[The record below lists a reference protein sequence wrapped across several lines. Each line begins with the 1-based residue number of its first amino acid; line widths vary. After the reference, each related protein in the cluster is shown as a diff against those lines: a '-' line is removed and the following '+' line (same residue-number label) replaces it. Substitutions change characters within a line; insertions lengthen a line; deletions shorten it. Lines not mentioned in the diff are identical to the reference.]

1 MNPILHMIWARG
13 GDIGLI
19 LVTIAA
25 LIRGGAP
32 EKWGA
37 AILVSSWLACFFIDN
52 GQPFQWAVVYI
63 DIITLVAY
71 GVLAVMS
78 RRLWTY
84 VMTASQAVC
93 VAVHFMAVLG
103 PMIRTW
109 AYVTAEGFWGGWAL
123 LIILAVGVATAKQTP
138 SRSYPTPVGGP
149 LHHSKETP

>member
-1 MNPILHMIWARG
+1 MNPVLHMIWAQG
-13 GDIGLI
+13 GNVGLV

-25 LIRGGAP
+25 IFRGGAP

-37 AILVSSWLACFFIDN
+37 AILVSSWLACVFVDD
-52 GQPFQWAVVYI
+52 GQPFQWSVVYI
-63 DIITLVAY
+63 DIATLVAY
-71 GVLAVMS
+71 AVLAIAA

-109 AYVTAEGFWGGWAL
+109 AYVTAEGFWGGYA
-123 LIILAVGVATAKQTP
+123 LIITLAVGIATAKRSP
-138 SRSYPTPVGGP
+138 SRSKTTQVGGP